1 MVVTTLC
8 GSTKF
13 KEAFLE
19 TEAALTFNGHIVLSV
34 GFFEQSDG
42 LHLTEEKVMMLG
54 QMHFKKIDRS
64 DEIFVVDVN
73 GYIGES
79 TSKEIE
85 YARKQGKRI
94 RYYSKEIERL

>member
-34 GFFEQSDG
+34 GFF
-42 LHLTEEKVMMLG
+42 
-54 QMHFKKIDRS
+54 
-64 DEIFVVDVN
+64 
-73 GYIGES
+73 
-79 TSKEIE
+79 
-85 YARKQGKRI
+85 
-94 RYYSKEIERL
+94 